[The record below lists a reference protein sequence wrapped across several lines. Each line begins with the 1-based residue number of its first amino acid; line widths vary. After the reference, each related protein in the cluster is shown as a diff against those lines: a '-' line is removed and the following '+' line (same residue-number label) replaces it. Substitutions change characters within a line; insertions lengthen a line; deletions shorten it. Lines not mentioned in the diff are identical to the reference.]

1 METFIPTFFPVKK
14 PSSFLVSVLMCAL
27 IASSTTPA
35 LAEATPSST
44 ITSAEHC
51 PPFAESTLF
60 REPVKTTTAN
70 PSNWITRIEN
80 AAEGEEILLED
91 GIYPLEQYAVVLNQ
105 SMTLRGASGNNEKVV
120 IEGRGY
126 DENAEALM
134 IMANNVHIADLTVKN
149 IRDHGITI
157 HEDFAEPVI
166 YNVNL
171 VDIGTQHIKGN
182 RPGPGGIIACSQL
195 GYTTPNSTGDY
206 NSAIDIHRA
215 IEWTIRDNT
224 IYNIYGDGSGCI
236 VDADCGSMWPGGEPA
251 ILLWRE
257 AKDNTI
263 TRNTIVDSFRAIAL
277 GLDTPYS
284 GGVVEDN
291 FICRSEEGKDGI
303 NGFIQGDA
311 GISLSGAS
319 NVIVRGNR
327 IALGGDYP
335 GQIEISGGT
344 GITLENNTM
353 SKPVWDR
360 GNVEYEES
368 GNNIDANFS
377 VASCTEPD
385 AILVA
390 TVTEENNQDNS
401 ATAMLT
407 AEPIA
412 SLEVMPPPSAD
423 SDLADSHTTENE
435 NSLTHKALLLEIKEE
450 RLLAM
455 EERLLAT
462 EERLKAKEERLLFLE
477 QKYLLEEKIIRLEQL
492 LRESE
497 QQFNNHKQQL
507 EQSK

>member
-1 METFIPTFFPVKK
+1 
-14 PSSFLVSVLMCAL
+14 MCAL

-303 NGFIQGDA
+303 NGFIQGD
-311 GISLSGAS
+311 
-319 NVIVRGNR
+319 
-327 IALGGDYP
+327 
-335 GQIEISGGT
+335 
-344 GITLENNTM
+344 
-353 SKPVWDR
+353 
-360 GNVEYEES
+360 
-368 GNNIDANFS
+368 
-377 VASCTEPD
+377 
-385 AILVA
+385 